1 MGEQTPFR
9 IGASLLASRRQQLLL
24 EWSGLLGIKGGVM
37 KVAAVQMDVTILE
50 KQRNLEKIL
59 AKLEA
64 AARAGAGIVVFPECA
79 LTGYCYASKEEA
91 DPVAETVPGP
101 SLEKLWEAAKS
112 LDCTAVV
119 GLLERDGNQMY
130 NAAAVV
136 TPQGIADTFRKLHL
150 PFLGIDRFVAP
161 GDKPFPVFETLHG
174 KIGINICFD
183 CSFPEAG
190 RVLKLKG
197 VQLLAIPTNWP
208 IGSDSWQHTPKVR
221 ATENHFNVAVAD
233 RVGEE
238 RGFRFS
244 GHSQII
250 DFTGKVH
257 AEAGETEETILFAD
271 LDLVGADRNRVVRVP
286 GQWEFDRIAARRP
299 EMYGPLTEG
308 PEGA

>member
-1 MGEQTPFR
+1 
-9 IGASLLASRRQQLLL
+9 
-24 EWSGLLGIKGGVM
+24 M

-50 KQRNLEKIL
+50 RQRNLEKIL
-59 AKLEA
+59 AGLES

-79 LTGYCYASKEEA
+79 LTGYCFAGKEEA
-91 DPVAETVPGP
+91 DPVAEPVPGP
-101 SLEKLWEAAKS
+101 SSEKLWAAAKS

-119 GLLERDGNQMY
+119 GLLERDGDRIY

-136 TPQGIADTFRKLHL
+136 TPQGIAGIYRKLHL
-150 PFLGIDRFVAP
+150 PYLGIDRWVAP

-197 VQLLAIPTNWP
+197 AQLLAISTNWP

-221 ATENHFNVAVAD
+221 ATENHFHVVVAD

-244 GHSQII
+244 GHSQIV
-250 DFTGKVH
+250 DFTGKVL

-299 EMYGPLTEG
+299 EMYGPITERAG
-308 PEGA
+308 GS